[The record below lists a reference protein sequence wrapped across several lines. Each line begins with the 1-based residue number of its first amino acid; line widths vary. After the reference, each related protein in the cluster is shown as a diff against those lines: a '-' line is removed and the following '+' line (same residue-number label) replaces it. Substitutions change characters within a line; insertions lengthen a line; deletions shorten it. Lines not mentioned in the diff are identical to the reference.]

1 MKKIIDLYPEA
12 PNEWLWRD
20 HAEDVK
26 REFYPSVS
34 IPAQDEPLW
43 HECEDRFEEGYDLL
57 WSLRQE
63 EHTDEERQALEAQ
76 YASWQTANPDLVE
89 EIDHAVP
96 TKPEPEQEESA
107 ES

>member
-43 HECEDRFEEGYDLL
+43 HEC
-57 WSLRQE
+57 
-63 EHTDEERQALEAQ
+63 TDEEKTAYEEEWAAQ
-76 YASWQTANPDLVE
+76 HPE
-89 EIDHAVP
+89 ES
-96 TKPEPEQEESA
+96 PEVVEQEQATEQEQSQ
-107 ES
+107 

>member
-43 HECEDRFEEGYDLL
+43 HECTDMAKVDYEAWWER
-57 WSLRQE
+57 
-63 EHTDEERQALEAQ
+63 EHPVPAAL
-76 YASWQTANPDLVE
+76 
-89 EIDHAVP
+89 
-96 TKPEPEQEESA
+96 EPEQTTPADEEGG
-107 ES
+107 EG

>member
-43 HECEDRFEEGYDLL
+43 HEC
-57 WSLRQE
+57 
-63 EHTDEERQALEAQ
+63 TDEGKTAYEAEWAEQ
-76 YASWQTANPDLVE
+76 HPQPEPVE
-89 EIDHAVP
+89 P
-96 TKPEPEQEESA
+96 SPEPEQDTEQES
-107 ES
+107 EHKQS

>member
-43 HECEDRFEEGYDLL
+43 HECTDDEKTAYGSEWTSKHPEEF
-57 WSLRQE
+57 
-63 EHTDEERQALEAQ
+63 
-76 YASWQTANPDLVE
+76 
-89 EIDHAVP
+89 I
-96 TKPEPEQEESA
+96 EESTEVA
-107 ES
+107 EDEMKDNEDAQV

>member
-34 IPAQDEPLW
+34 IPAPDEPLW
-43 HECEDRFEEGYDLL
+43 HEC
-57 WSLRQE
+57 
-63 EHTDEERQALEAQ
+63 TDEYKTAYEAEW
-76 YASWQTANPDLVE
+76 AAKHPE
-89 EIDHAVP
+89 EFIEEFTEVAEDEM
-96 TKPEPEQEESA
+96 KSNEDEQV
-107 ES
+107 

>member
-43 HECEDRFEEGYDLL
+43 HEC
-57 WSLRQE
+57 
-63 EHTDEERQALEAQ
+63 TDEEKTAYEEEWAAQ
-76 YASWQTANPDLVE
+76 HPE
-89 EIDHAVP
+89 ESEPV
-96 TKPEPEQEESA
+96 EPEQTSHSDEEPTNK

>member
-43 HECEDRFEEGYDLL
+43 HECTDEKKTAYEEEWAAQHPEESPESGTPDSEVPTEVAADAATTTVAEEG
-57 WSLRQE
+57 
-63 EHTDEERQALEAQ
+63 
-76 YASWQTANPDLVE
+76 VG
-89 EIDHAVP
+89 V
-96 TKPEPEQEESA
+96 
-107 ES
+107 

>member
-20 HAEDVK
+20 HAEEVK

-43 HECEDRFEEGYDLL
+43 HECTDMAKVDYEAWWER
-57 WSLRQE
+57 
-63 EHTDEERQALEAQ
+63 EHPQPE
-76 YASWQTANPDLVE
+76 PV
-89 EIDHAVP
+89 
-96 TKPEPEQEESA
+96 EPEQTTPADEEGG
-107 ES
+107 EG

>member
-43 HECEDRFEEGYDLL
+43 HEC
-57 WSLRQE
+57 
-63 EHTDEERQALEAQ
+63 TDEEKTAYEEEWAAQ
-76 YASWQTANPDLVE
+76 HP
-89 EIDHAVP
+89 
-96 TKPEPEQEESA
+96 EESGTP
-107 ES
+107 ESEQSTHADEEQTNKEA

>member
-34 IPAQDEPLW
+34 ISAQDEPLW
-43 HECEDRFEEGYDLL
+43 HECTDDEKTAYEEE
-57 WSLRQE
+57 WAAQ
-63 EHTDEERQALEAQ
+63 HPDESPE
-76 YASWQTANPDLVE
+76 V
-89 EIDHAVP
+89 
-96 TKPEPEQEESA
+96 EPEQRSHSDEEQTNKEA
-107 ES
+107 

>member
-20 HAEDVK
+20 HAEEVK

-43 HECEDRFEEGYDLL
+43 HEC
-57 WSLRQE
+57 
-63 EHTDEERQALEAQ
+63 TDEEKTAYEEEWEAQ
-76 YASWQTANPDLVE
+76 HPE
-89 EIDHAVP
+89 ESPESV
-96 TKPEPEQEESA
+96 TPEPEQATPADEEGG
-107 ES
+107 EG

>member
-43 HECEDRFEEGYDLL
+43 HEC
-57 WSLRQE
+57 
-63 EHTDEERQALEAQ
+63 TDEGKTAYEAEWAAQ
-76 YASWQTANPDLVE
+76 HPE
-89 EIDHAVP
+89 ESPEPV
-96 TKPEPEQEESA
+96 EPEQATPANEEGG
-107 ES
+107 EG

>member
-20 HAEDVK
+20 HAEEVK

-43 HECEDRFEEGYDLL
+43 HEC
-57 WSLRQE
+57 
-63 EHTDEERQALEAQ
+63 TDEEKTAYEAEWAEQ
-76 YASWQTANPDLVE
+76 HPE
-89 EIDHAVP
+89 ESPEVV
-96 TKPEPEQEESA
+96 EPEQATPADEEGG
-107 ES
+107 EG

>member
-43 HECEDRFEEGYDLL
+43 HECTDDEKTTYESE
-57 WSLRQE
+57 WAEQ
-63 EHTDEERQALEAQ
+63 HTQPE
-76 YASWQTANPDLVE
+76 PVE
-89 EIDHAVP
+89 P
-96 TKPEPEQEESA
+96 SPEPEQDTEQES
-107 ES
+107 EHKQS

>member
-43 HECEDRFEEGYDLL
+43 HEC
-57 WSLRQE
+57 
-63 EHTDEERQALEAQ
+63 TDMAKVDYEAWWERQHPQPE
-76 YASWQTANPDLVE
+76 
-89 EIDHAVP
+89 
-96 TKPEPEQEESA
+96 PEPEQDKEQARPADEKGEESA

>member
-43 HECEDRFEEGYDLL
+43 HEC
-57 WSLRQE
+57 
-63 EHTDEERQALEAQ
+63 TDEEKTACEEEWAAQ
-76 YASWQTANPDLVE
+76 HPQPAGL
-89 EIDHAVP
+89 
-96 TKPEPEQEESA
+96 EPEQASHSDEEPINKEA
-107 ES
+107 

>member
-34 IPAQDEPLW
+34 IPAPDEPLW
-43 HECEDRFEEGYDLL
+43 HKCTDDEKTAYESEWAAKHPEEFI
-57 WSLRQE
+57 E
-63 EHTDEERQALEAQ
+63 ESIEVA
-76 YASWQTANPDLVE
+76 
-89 EIDHAVP
+89 
-96 TKPEPEQEESA
+96 EQERKANEDA
-107 ES
+107 QV